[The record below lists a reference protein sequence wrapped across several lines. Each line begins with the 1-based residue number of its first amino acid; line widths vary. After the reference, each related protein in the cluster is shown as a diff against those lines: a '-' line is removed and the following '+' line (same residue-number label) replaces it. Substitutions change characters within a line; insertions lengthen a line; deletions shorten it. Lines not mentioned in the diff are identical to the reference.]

1 MSVVVTRGNDN
12 VVSMVSK
19 DLIKTKEEMDYNV
32 LTDSQYKIY
41 AKQYLKD
48 NIMQDLETNN
58 YEQYNPN
65 MASLNT
71 FFEKLPD
78 ELLVFNNEE
87 SMRLL
92 LKYICNNLK
101 YCFGISDIDSKLI
114 TYYMYISNLATK
126 RSRK

>member
-101 YCFGISDIDSKLI
+101 YCFGISDIDNKLI

>member
-101 YCFGISDIDSKLI
+101 YCFGISDIVNDNVI
-114 TYYMYISNLATK
+114 I
-126 RSRK
+126 